1 LTVYDIKG
9 EKVSELVN
17 EYQNSGYYEVEFTG
31 RRIEGEGTRAIASG
45 IYLYKLEVIGSD
57 MIPKYTKIRKMM
69 MVK

>member
-1 LTVYDIKG
+1 MKG
-9 EKVSELVN
+9 ERITQLVN
-17 EYQNSGYYEVEFTG
+17 NYQSAGYYEVEFTG
-31 RRIEGEGTRAIASG
+31 RKIEGMGSRIFASG